1 MPISTCCTSLINFFM
16 HIYQLDMHRICHWQ
30 LLLHTQISIKPANCS
45 FFRTSDTKKRGKYS
59 KSVIIT
65 SLEFHLSFSFLFFF
79 LQHIKFINAVYIQRG
94 NVLPLRQLMPLFYRS
109 NFLSNVHH
117 VQNHYMPSLFPP
129 VVSYT
134 LINTPRLLLQV

>member
-1 MPISTCCTSLINFFM
+1 MPLATSLAYLD
-16 HIYQLDMHRICHWQ
+16 IY
-30 LLLHTQISIKPANCS
+30 KPANCS
-45 FFRTSDTKKRGKYS
+45 FFRTSDNKKRGKYS

-134 LINTPRLLLQV
+134 LINNPPTSPPSMISVSYAIRRLEIKIARLSRY